1 MKKLL
6 LTTTVILFVSVSFFS
21 CKKEK
26 QDEPAQQE
34 QATTLNQGNGIMETV
49 QKGPNGAN
57 VVFSNW
63 IIVPHTGFTGYGTS
77 TISTEFITSSLT
89 DAVRDNGMVLVYYHD
104 INNGGVVRL
113 LPYVPAD
120 GFVFD
125 FSFVTGKITVKFRNL
140 INNIFPDVGLDR
152 KFRYVLIPG
161 STFSGPGGGRV
172 TNPVDYSNYN
182 AVCAYYGIE
191 K

>member
-6 LTTTVILFVSVSFFS
+6 VTTTAVLLVSAAFIS

-26 QDEPAQQE
+26 EEIPAQQE

-63 IIVPHTGFTGYGTS
+63 IIVPHTGWTGYGTS
-77 TISTEFITSSLT
+77 TISTEFTTSSLT
-89 DAVRDNGMVLVYYHD
+89 DAVRDNGMVLVYYYD
-104 INNGGVVRL
+104 QNNSVVRL
-113 LPYVPAD
+113 LPYIPSD

-140 INNIFPDVGLDR
+140 INNIFPDVDLDR
-152 KFRYVLIPG
+152 KFRYVLIPS
-161 STFSGPGGGRV
+161 STFSGPGGRV
-172 TNPVDYSNYN
+172 NNSVDYSDYN
-182 AVCAYYGIE
+182 AVCEYYGIE

>member
-6 LTTTVILFVSVSFFS
+6 LTATAVLLVSTSFIS

-26 QDEPAQQE
+26 QEIPSQE
-34 QATTLNQGNGIMETV
+34 EQPTILNQGNGIMETV

-77 TISTEFITSSLT
+77 TISTDFTTSSLT
-89 DAVRDNGMVLVYYHD
+89 DAVKDNGMVLVYYYD
-104 INNGGVVRL
+104 NNNSVVRL
-113 LPYVPAD
+113 LPYMPVE

-125 FSFVTGKITVKFRNL
+125 YSFVTGKITVKFRNL

-152 KFRYVLIPG
+152 KFRYVLIPS
-161 STFSGPGGGRV
+161 STFSSPGGGRV
-172 TNPVDYSNYN
+172 NNSVDFSDYN
-182 AVCAYYGIE
+182 LVCDYYGIE

>member
-6 LTTTVILFVSVSFFS
+6 LTTTVVLLVSVSFIS

-26 QDEPAQQE
+26 EEIPVQQE
-34 QATTLNQGNGIMETV
+34 QPTTLNQGNGIMETL

-63 IIVPHTGFTGYGTS
+63 IIVPHTAWTGYGTS
-77 TISTEFITSSLT
+77 TITTEFTTSSLT
-89 DAVRDNGMVLVYYHD
+89 DAIRDNGIVLVYYRDHS
-104 INNGGVVRL
+104 NNVRL
-113 LPYVPAD
+113 LPYIPGD

-125 FSFVTGKITVKFRNL
+125 FSIVTGKIIVKFRNL
-140 INNIFPDVGLDR
+140 INNIFPDVDLDR
-152 KFRYVLIPG
+152 TFRYVLIP
-161 STFSGPGGGRV
+161 SSSFSGPGGGRV
-172 TNPVDYSNYN
+172 HNSVDYSNYN
-182 AVCAYYGIE
+182 AVCEYFGIA